1 MDAIYHEK
9 GYWVKIRP
17 GVGNNVNL
25 NLSGFPNEGNITYEL
40 HEGYNLISYIGAN
53 NLSIEDAIP
62 NEISDTIV
70 SIIGEGTAS
79 VRIQNQWIGNLNYLE
94 FGAGYWI
101 KSTSNNNLF
110 YWNNP

>member
-1 MDAIYHEK
+1 MDAIYHEN
-9 GYWVKIRP
+9 GYWVKIEP
-17 GVGNNVNL
+17 GTGFNVSL
-25 NLSGFPNEGNITYEL
+25 NVLGFPHDGNMIYEL
-40 HEGYNLISYIGAN
+40 HEGYNLISYLGQD

-62 NEISDTIV
+62 DELSSSIV

-79 VRIQNQWIGNLNYLE
+79 INIQNQWVGNLDYLK

-101 KSTSNNNLF
+101 KSTNSNLF